1 MNDQLTTRRT
11 FIVATAALP
20 LVAHA
25 APAKIKIGQIGTGHP
40 HASGKMKAI
49 RKYPDIFEVVGIAE
63 PDAARRKAAEKHS
76 AYKGLTWMREGDL
89 LSTPGLQAIAVETA
103 VRDLVPTAQRCIH
116 AGKHIHLDK
125 PAGESMK
132 ACRQLHADA
141 VERGLTI
148 QMGYMFR
155 YNPGFEF
162 LFEVLKDG
170 WLGEVREV
178 TGMIGKKMGDGGR
191 KDLATFPGGG
201 MFELACHLIDAVV
214 TVLGEPTSVTPFN
227 HQTQPEKD
235 GFLDNQMAVL
245 NYPKAI
251 ATVRCNHVDPL
262 GTQRRQFSVTGTE
275 GTLNI
280 QPLEAAQRVRSTF
293 NHWKRRRSGSV
304 SIGRVASSSA
314 ASRRWRCRDHR
325 GAMTRSSL
333 TWRRSSVARRHSPG
347 TPSTTSLCTKPC
359 SRLPA
364 WNWTVRP

>member
-1 MNDQLTTRRT
+1 MNDPPSRRA
-11 FIVATAALP
+11 FIAAAAALP
-20 LVAHA
+20 LIAHA
-25 APAKIKIGQIGTGHP
+25 APPKIKIGQIGTGHP

-49 RKYPDIFEVVGIAE
+49 RKYPDVFEVVGIAE
-63 PDAARRKAAEKHS
+63 TDPARRKAAQSNK
-76 AYKGLTWMREGDL
+76 AYKGLTWMSEGDL
-89 LSTPGLQAIAVETA
+89 LSAPGLQAIAVETA

-141 VERGLTI
+141 VERNLTI

-162 LFEVLKDG
+162 LFQVLKDG

-201 MFELACHLIDAVV
+201 MFELACHLVDAVV
-214 TVLGEPTSVTPFN
+214 TVLGEPTSVTAFN

-235 GFLDNQMAVL
+235 SFLDNQLAVL
-245 NYPKAI
+245 DYPKAV
-251 ATVRCNHVDPL
+251 ATIRCNHVDPL
-262 GTQRRQFSVTGTE
+262 GTSRRQFSVTGTE

-280 QPLEAAQRVRSTF
+280 QPLEAP
-293 NHWKRRRSGSV
+293 KV
-304 SIGRVASSSA
+304 SLGLDRP
-314 ASRRWRCRDHR
+314 R
-325 GAMTRSSL
+325 GKFKKGFQDVPMPR
-333 TWRRSSVARRHSPG
+333 SPG
-347 TPSTTSLCTKPC
+347 RYDNEFLDLARIIRGEKK
-359 SRLPA
+359 LA
-364 WNWTVRP
+364 WDAKHDIIVHEAVLKAAGLKLDD